1 MIDNNITLLLNGRY
15 QEMLL
20 GYLLETN
27 MLSATYLEVAAYAR

>member
-27 MLSATYLEVAAYAR
+27 MLSVTYLEVYVHAR